1 VSSPN
6 KSFQRTRLSAP
17 LNSSVRHPVIQYT
30 FCRRFGSQFGLQTH
44 HSNSGSRLVG
54 VWCIVANKGVA
65 HKEVPYIMRLQS
77 FFCSAP
83 NITLN
88 PTAHPLRGRVP
99 SALRAPAAG

>member
-1 VSSPN
+1 M
-6 KSFQRTRLSAP
+6 
-17 LNSSVRHPVIQYT
+17 IQGVV
-30 FCRRFGSQFGLQTH
+30 CQWFGSQFGRQTH
-44 HSNSGSRLVG
+44 HSNSGSRLVE

-65 HKEVPYIMRLQS
+65 HREVPHIMRLQS
-77 FFCSAP
+77 FLCSAP